1 MTYASIEEAW
11 GGVSGS
17 NMLGL
22 PTGSAEGAQ
31 NRLTNSVH
39 PNHKKQLALRK
50 RQKRAEKAPRWK
62 TEQDRYQ
69 CTYGSPGMKENC
81 NKVFHRNQEYNQQKK
96 NIANGY
102 RPYGAAE
109 PSVTPLRGYST
120 PYGGQFPV
128 PPAALLPQYPW
139 YPDTRYGYLNYGPQ
153 VSSTFYSPT
162 GNGPYGNVK
171 EQIQQYQNRSPT
183 GSEQYQ
189 VPIGHYYPVGFFPGY
204 YNEGHMW
211 APKAPQSPNQGKGS
225 GVEHFTNEVG
235 CSECTNCSNS
245 NSNIKNLT
253 IVFIF
258 VLIILAVI
266 LCLFLI
272 GLANFYKNKPVK

>member
-62 TEQDRYQ
+62 TEQDQYQ

-96 NIANGY
+96 NIVNGY
-102 RPYGAAE
+102 PGY
-109 PSVTPLRGYST
+109 TP

-153 VSSTFYSPT
+153 VSATFYSPT
-162 GNGPYGNVK
+162 DPQSGPYGHVK
-171 EQIQQYQNRSPT
+171 EQIQQYHRSPQ

-204 YNEGHMW
+204 YNEGRMW
-211 APKAPQSPNQGKGS
+211 APSAPGQRMAPGSPPPQGS
-225 GVEHFTNEVG
+225 GVEHFTNETG
-235 CSECTNCSNS
+235 CSECANCSNS

-272 GLANFYKNKPVK
+272 GLANFYKNKSVK